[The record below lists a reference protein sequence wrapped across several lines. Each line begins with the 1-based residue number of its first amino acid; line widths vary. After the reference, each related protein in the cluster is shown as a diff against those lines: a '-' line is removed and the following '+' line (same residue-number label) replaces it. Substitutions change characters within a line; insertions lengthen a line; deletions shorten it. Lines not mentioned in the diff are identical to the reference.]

1 MTDTIHPGETWRRTV
16 TISDGDGPVDPT
28 EMTAVLCPEIPMT
41 VTTLSTGL
49 HEVSLTEAQ
58 TEVLVPGPTRWELWG
73 RVGSDMLLI
82 THQGVEVEEVCGP

>member
-16 TISDGDGPVDPT
+16 TISDDTGPVDPT

-41 VTTLSTGL
+41 VTTLETGL
-49 HEVSLTEAQ
+49 HEVSLTEEQ
-58 TEVLVPGPTRWELWG
+58 TAVLIPGPTRWELWG

-82 THQGVEVEEVCGP
+82 VAQGAEVTEVCGP